1 MEIQNRK
8 STIKEK
14 LENYFHKIFS
24 TSHLAYTIFFI
35 IELVILISFNY
46 IPIVNI
52 GDVGLFLATMF
63 ALSFLA
69 LMILGIFSKL
79 ESYLFSKTFD
89 VYKVVC
95 FLVSLGVGFLIVL
108 LYFLFGS
115 STKIPI
121 DFLGWDYILPGFYII
136 IYFGW
141 NLSQIFFLRKP
152 FENISMKANN
162 KLIEPKEDSKK
173 NQLTSIIFLVIGL
186 IFPFLAQLG
195 TYFAFYD
202 YFSPD
207 NTSLAWFNGWNI
219 VMYVVIVLT
228 SYRLFNHFLKSK
240 SNKSYNIFSSIF
252 YILIWLIVWY
262 RSFSFINSF
271 RAVAVA
277 SGIDAFR
284 IVVDVFLMLFTA
296 ILVLRGLGSKVYK
309 IRIFNPNNL
318 AFFLYAFTI
327 VYFEGQLV
335 MITGAGKMIG
345 TYVDRNQINL
355 VNNFLIL
362 AISLIFYW
370 FYSEYILEKHG
381 WIIKKLYKQTEV
393 IEIVKDFKEYLV
405 NTGAL
410 DANKIDNWEL
420 DKFLQ
425 KKKLKPD

>member
-1 MEIQNRK
+1 
-8 STIKEK
+8 
-14 LENYFHKIFS
+14 
-24 TSHLAYTIFFI
+24 
-35 IELVILISFNY
+35 
-46 IPIVNI
+46 
-52 GDVGLFLATMF
+52 
-63 ALSFLA
+63 
-69 LMILGIFSKL
+69 
-79 ESYLFSKTFD
+79 
-89 VYKVVC
+89 
-95 FLVSLGVGFLIVL
+95 L

-115 STKIPI
+115 STQIPI

-152 FENISMKANN
+152 FENISLKANN
-162 KLIEPKEDSKK
+162 KLIDPKEDSKK
-173 NQLTSIIFLVIGL
+173 NQLTSIIFLAISL

-228 SYRLFNHFLKSK
+228 SYRLFYHFLKSK
-240 SNKSYNIFSSIF
+240 ANKSSNVFSSIF
-252 YILIWLIVWY
+252 YTLIWLIVWY

-271 RAVAVA
+271 RAVSVA

-309 IRIFNPNNL
+309 VRIFNPNNL

-345 TYVDRNQINL
+345 TYADRNQINL

-410 DANKIDNWEL
+410 DANKIDSWEL